1 MAFAASMKRFVAR
14 HSDPR
19 KRLLA
24 VLDAQAEVFSEPSFP
39 GALSSRPAPKLLTA
53 G

>member
-1 MAFAASMKRFVAR
+1 MAVAASMKRFVAR

-24 VLDAQAEVFSEPSFP
+24 VFDAQAEMFFEPSFH
-39 GALSSRPAPKLLTA
+39 GCAFISASTKLLTA